1 MGRVVPNGEVGDSVF
16 ALGSESTWR
25 AYGGRMSS
33 ARPRPRRS
41 RGVAIGVA
49 AAATVVLAGCGQL
62 SDVGQ
67 PVDAGV
73 SGGEGTATS
82 ADEGGRP
89 NPTPPET
96 AELKKIDASTF
107 LDANQPG
114 VHSFRT
120 DNGRTCMFTENEATC
135 TGTVPADAPA
145 DASSEAANAAKVS
158 PKGSQYA
165 NFEGKNLDPGT
176 LHAGEYVEYGRVT
189 CSHVD
194 ADTVSCSAGD
204 DGFTLTGP
212 DGEIALEGT
221 VISDSDGNSGSGS
234 PDSSADSGADS
245 GSSDSSDSGSSGYI
259 TSVSTDSGVARAST
273 PACDSR
279 GILILESVVVQPGVD
294 AEEAIATSLAN
305 HPGSEFTTPG
315 TCPSLRAQLNGADI
329 YAVYFDYGKDFGR
342 LCSAATNTGGN
353 ARVLSNRH
361 EYVSPC

>member
-1 MGRVVPNGEVGDSVF
+1 
-16 ALGSESTWR
+16 
-25 AYGGRMSS
+25 MSS

-49 AAATVVLAGCGQL
+49 AAATVVLTGCGQL

-67 PVDAGV
+67 PVETGV

-89 NPTPPET
+89 NPTLSET
-96 AELKKIDASTF
+96 AELKKVDTSTF

-114 VHSFRT
+114 VHLFRT
-120 DNGRTCMFTENEATC
+120 ENGRTCMFTANEATC
-135 TGTVPADAPA
+135 TGTVPADGPA
-145 DASSEAANAAKVS
+145 DASSDAANAAKVS

-165 NFEGKNLDPGT
+165 IFEGKSLHPGT
-176 LHAGEYVEYGRVT
+176 LHAGEYVEHGRVT

-194 ADTVSCSAGD
+194 ADTVSCSVGD

-212 DGEIALEGT
+212 DGEIALERT
-221 VISDSDGNSGSGS
+221 VISDSGD
-234 PDSSADSGADS
+234 DSGS
-245 GSSDSSDSGSSGYI
+245 GSSDSSDDSAGSADSGASGYI
-259 TSVSTDSGVARAST
+259 TSVPTSSGVVRAST

-279 GILILESVVVQPGVD
+279 GILILASVVAQPGVD
-294 AEEAIATSLAN
+294 TGEAIANALAKY
-305 HPGSEFTTPG
+305 PGSEFTTPSA
-315 TCPSLRAQLNGADI
+315 CPSLRAQLNGADI
-329 YAVYFDYGKDFGR
+329 YAVYFDYGKDFDR

>member
-1 MGRVVPNGEVGDSVF
+1 
-16 ALGSESTWR
+16 
-25 AYGGRMSS
+25 MSS
-33 ARPRPRRS
+33 ARPRPRRA

-73 SGGEGTATS
+73 SGGEETATS

-89 NPTPPET
+89 NPTLSET
-96 AELKKIDASTF
+96 AELKKVDASTF

-120 DNGRTCMFTENEATC
+120 ENGRTCMFTANEATC
-135 TGTVPADAPA
+135 TGTVPAAAPA
-145 DASSEAANAAKVS
+145 DASSDAANAAKVS

-165 NFEGKNLDPGT
+165 IFEGKNLHPGT
-176 LHAGEYVEYGRVT
+176 LHVGEYVEHGRVT

-194 ADTVSCSAGD
+194 ADTVSCSVGD

-212 DGEIALEGT
+212 DGEIALERT
-221 VISDSDGNSGSGS
+221 VISN
-234 PDSSADSGADS
+234 SGADS
-245 GSSDSSDSGSSGYI
+245 GSGSSDSSDDSAGSADSGSSGYI
-259 TSVSTDSGVARAST
+259 TSVPTSSGVVRAST

-294 AEEAIATSLAN
+294 AGEAIAKALAKY
-305 HPGSEFTTPG
+305 PGSEFTTPG
-315 TCPSLRAQLNGADI
+315 ACPSLRAQLNGADI
-329 YAVYFDYGKDFGR
+329 YAVYFDYGKDSDR

>member
-1 MGRVVPNGEVGDSVF
+1 MN
-16 ALGSESTWR
+16 
-25 AYGGRMSS
+25 S
-33 ARPRPRRS
+33 ARTRPRRS

-49 AAATVVLAGCGQL
+49 AAATLVLTGCGQL
-62 SDVGQ
+62 PDVGQ
-67 PVDAGV
+67 PIDAGV

-89 NPTPPET
+89 NPTLSET

-145 DASSEAANAAKVS
+145 DASSDATNAAKVS

-165 NFEGKNLDPGT
+165 IFEGNNLNPGT
-176 LHAGEYVEYGRVT
+176 LYAGEYVEHGRVT

-194 ADTVSCSAGD
+194 ADTVSCSVGD

-234 PDSSADSGADS
+234 SDSSADSGADS
-245 GSSDSSDSGSSGYI
+245 GSGSSDSSDDSAGSSDSGSSGYI
-259 TSVSTDSGVARAST
+259 TSVSTSSGVVRAST

-294 AEEAIATSLAN
+294 TGETIAKALAKY
-305 HPGSEFTTPG
+305 PGSEFTIPG
-315 TCPSLRAQLNGADI
+315 ACPSLRAQLNGADI
-329 YAVYFDYGKDFGR
+329 YAVYFDYGKDFDR
-342 LCSAATNTGGN
+342 LCSAAANAGGN

>member
-1 MGRVVPNGEVGDSVF
+1 
-16 ALGSESTWR
+16 
-25 AYGGRMSS
+25 MSS

-49 AAATVVLAGCGQL
+49 AAATVALTGCGLL

-67 PVDAGV
+67 PIDAGA
-73 SGGEGTATS
+73 SGGERAATS

-107 LDANQPG
+107 LNANQPG

-145 DASSEAANAAKVS
+145 AASSDATNAAKVS

-165 NFEGKNLDPGT
+165 TFEGNNLNPGT
-176 LHAGEYVEYGRVT
+176 LHAAEYVEYGRVT

-194 ADTVSCSAGD
+194 AETVSCSVGD

-212 DGEIALEGT
+212 DGDIALEGT

-234 PDSSADSGADS
+234 SDSSADSGADS

-259 TSVSTDSGVARAST
+259 TSVSTSPGVVRAST

-279 GILILESVVVQPGVD
+279 GILILESVVVQPGAD
-294 AEEAIATSLAN
+294 AEEAIATSLAK
-305 HPGSEFTTPG
+305 HPGSEFTIPG
-315 TCPSLRAQLNGADI
+315 ACPSLRAQLNGADI

>member
-1 MGRVVPNGEVGDSVF
+1 MN
-16 ALGSESTWR
+16 
-25 AYGGRMSS
+25 S
-33 ARPRPRRS
+33 ARTRPRRS

-49 AAATVVLAGCGQL
+49 AAATLALTGCGQL
-62 SDVGQ
+62 PDVGQ
-67 PVDAGV
+67 PIDAGA

-89 NPTPPET
+89 NPTLSET

-145 DASSEAANAAKVS
+145 DASSDATNAAKVS

-165 NFEGKNLDPGT
+165 IFEGNNLNPGT
-176 LHAGEYVEYGRVT
+176 LYAGEYVEHGRVT

-194 ADTVSCSAGD
+194 ADTVSCSVGD

-234 PDSSADSGADS
+234 SDSSADSGADS
-245 GSSDSSDSGSSGYI
+245 GSGSSDSSDDSAGSSDSGSSGYI
-259 TSVSTDSGVARAST
+259 TSVSTSSGVVRAST

-294 AEEAIATSLAN
+294 TGETIAKALAKY
-305 HPGSEFTTPG
+305 PGSEFTIPG
-315 TCPSLRAQLNGADI
+315 ACPSLRAQLNGADI
-329 YAVYFDYGKDFGR
+329 YAVYFDYGKDFDR
-342 LCSAATNTGGN
+342 LCSAAANAGGN

>member
-1 MGRVVPNGEVGDSVF
+1 MN
-16 ALGSESTWR
+16 
-25 AYGGRMSS
+25 S
-33 ARPRPRRS
+33 ARTRPRRS

-49 AAATVVLAGCGQL
+49 AAATLVLTGCGQL
-62 SDVGQ
+62 PDVGQ
-67 PVDAGV
+67 PIAAGV

-89 NPTPPET
+89 NPTLSET

-145 DASSEAANAAKVS
+145 DASSDATNAAKVS

-165 NFEGKNLDPGT
+165 IFEGNNLNPGT
-176 LHAGEYVEYGRVT
+176 LYAGEYVEHGRVT

-194 ADTVSCSAGD
+194 ADTVSCSVGD

-234 PDSSADSGADS
+234 SDSSADSGADS
-245 GSSDSSDSGSSGYI
+245 GSGSSDSSDDSAGSSDSGSSGYI
-259 TSVSTDSGVARAST
+259 TSVSTSSGVVRVST

-294 AEEAIATSLAN
+294 TGEAIATSLAK
-305 HPGSEFTTPG
+305 HPGSEFTIPG
-315 TCPSLRAQLNGADI
+315 ACPSLRAQLNGADI
-329 YAVYFDYGKDFGR
+329 YAVYFDYGKDFDR
-342 LCSAATNTGGN
+342 LCSAAANAGGN

>member
-1 MGRVVPNGEVGDSVF
+1 MGRVVPNGEVGDSVR

-25 AYGGRMSS
+25 AYGERMNS

-49 AAATVVLAGCGQL
+49 AAATVALTGCGLL

-67 PVDAGV
+67 PIDAGA
-73 SGGEGTATS
+73 SGGEGAATS

-89 NPTPPET
+89 NPTPPES
-96 AELKKIDASTF
+96 AELKKIGASTF
-107 LDANQPG
+107 LNANQPG

-145 DASSEAANAAKVS
+145 AASSDATNAAKVS

-165 NFEGKNLDPGT
+165 TFEGNNLNPGT
-176 LHAGEYVEYGRVT
+176 LHAAEYVEHGRVT
-189 CSHVD
+189 CSHID
-194 ADTVSCSAGD
+194 ADTVSCSVGD

-212 DGEIALEGT
+212 DGDIALEGT
-221 VISDSDGNSGSGS
+221 VISDS
-234 PDSSADSGADS
+234 GADS
-245 GSSDSSDSGSSGYI
+245 GSGPSYSSEDFADSSDSGASGYI
-259 TSVSTDSGVARAST
+259 TRVPTSSGVVRAST

-279 GILILESVVVQPGVD
+279 GILILESVVVQPGAD
-294 AEEAIATSLAN
+294 AEEAIATSLAK
-305 HPGSEFTTPG
+305 HPRSEFTTPG
-315 TCPSLRAQLNGADI
+315 ACPSLRAQLNGADI
-329 YAVYFDYGKDFGR
+329 YAVYFDYGKGFGR

>member
-1 MGRVVPNGEVGDSVF
+1 
-16 ALGSESTWR
+16 
-25 AYGGRMSS
+25 MSS

-49 AAATVVLAGCGQL
+49 AAVTVVLTGCGQL

-67 PVDAGV
+67 PIDTGA

-89 NPTPPET
+89 SPTLSDT

-120 DNGRTCMFTENEATC
+120 DNGRTCKFTATEATC

-145 DASSEAANAAKVS
+145 DASSDATNAAKVS

-165 NFEGKNLDPGT
+165 IFEGKNLNPGT
-176 LHAGEYVEYGRVT
+176 LHAGEYVEHGRVT

-194 ADTVSCSAGD
+194 ADTVSCSVGD

-234 PDSSADSGADS
+234 
-245 GSSDSSDSGSSGYI
+245 SDSSDSGSSGYI
-259 TSVSTDSGVARAST
+259 TSVSTDSGVVRAST

-294 AEEAIATSLAN
+294 AEGAIATSLAK
-305 HPGSEFTTPG
+305 HPGSEFTIPG
-315 TCPSLRAQLNGADI
+315 ACPSLRAQLKGADI
-329 YAVYFDYGKDFGR
+329 YAVYFDYGKDLGR

>member
-1 MGRVVPNGEVGDSVF
+1 
-16 ALGSESTWR
+16 
-25 AYGGRMSS
+25 MSS

-49 AAATVVLAGCGQL
+49 AAVTVVLTGCGQL

-67 PVDAGV
+67 PIDTGA

-89 NPTPPET
+89 SPTLSDT

-120 DNGRTCMFTENEATC
+120 DNGRTCKFTATEATC

-145 DASSEAANAAKVS
+145 DASSDATNAAKVS

-165 NFEGKNLDPGT
+165 IFEGKNLNPGT
-176 LHAGEYVEYGRVT
+176 LHAGEYVEHGRVT

-194 ADTVSCSAGD
+194 ADTVSCSVGD

-234 PDSSADSGADS
+234 SDSSADSGADS
-245 GSSDSSDSGSSGYI
+245 GSGSTDSSDSGSSGYI
-259 TSVSTDSGVARAST
+259 TSVSTDSGVVRAST

-294 AEEAIATSLAN
+294 AEGAIATSLAK
-305 HPGSEFTTPG
+305 HPGSEFTIPG
-315 TCPSLRAQLNGADI
+315 ACPSLRAQLNGADI
-329 YAVYFDYGKDFGR
+329 YAVYFDYGKDLGR

>member
-1 MGRVVPNGEVGDSVF
+1 MGRVVPNAEVGESVR

-25 AYGGRMSS
+25 AYGGRMNS
-33 ARPRPRRS
+33 ARTRPRRS

-49 AAATVVLAGCGQL
+49 AAATVVLTGCGQL
-62 SDVGQ
+62 PDVGQ
-67 PVDAGV
+67 PIDAGV

-89 NPTPPET
+89 NPTLSET
-96 AELKKIDASTF
+96 AELKKVDASTF

-145 DASSEAANAAKVS
+145 DASSDATNAAKVS

-165 NFEGKNLDPGT
+165 IFEGNNLNPGT
-176 LHAGEYVEYGRVT
+176 LYAGEYVEHGRVT

-194 ADTVSCSAGD
+194 ADTVSCSVGD

-234 PDSSADSGADS
+234 SDSSADSGADS
-245 GSSDSSDSGSSGYI
+245 GSGSSDSSDDSAGSSDSGASGYI
-259 TSVSTDSGVARAST
+259 TSVSTSSGVVRAST

-279 GILILESVVVQPGVD
+279 GILILESVVVQP
-294 AEEAIATSLAN
+294 
-305 HPGSEFTTPG
+305 
-315 TCPSLRAQLNGADI
+315 
-329 YAVYFDYGKDFGR
+329 
-342 LCSAATNTGGN
+342 
-353 ARVLSNRH
+353 
-361 EYVSPC
+361 